1 MDRGAL
7 TRYPGEEARFEIQIS
22 ILGTREGARYVL
34 IRCPTTV
41 QPIDERDIKQTKGIP
56 SVRVCNNASLRSCFF
71 SQIQTCNC
79 NWILLHVFF
88 IIFEQVE
95 ITRYYFSSNE
105 KNSYKN
111 LYTLL

>member
-41 QPIDERDIKQTKGIP
+41 QPIDERDIKQTRGFHQ
-56 SVRVCNNASLRSCFF
+56 SEC
-71 SQIQTCNC
+71 TTM
-79 NWILLHVFF
+79 H
-88 IIFEQVE
+88 
-95 ITRYYFSSNE
+95 Y
-105 KNSYKN
+105 
-111 LYTLL
+111 

>member
-41 QPIDERDIKQTKGIP
+41 QTDR
-56 SVRVCNNASLRSCFF
+56 R
-71 SQIQTCNC
+71 
-79 NWILLHVFF
+79 
-88 IIFEQVE
+88 
-95 ITRYYFSSNE
+95 TRH
-105 KNSYKN
+105 
-111 LYTLL
+111 

>member
-7 TRYPGEEARFEIQIS
+7 TRYPGEKARFEIQIS

-56 SVRVCNNASLRSCFF
+56 SVRVYNIST
-71 SQIQTCNC
+71 TCIIE
-79 NWILLHVFF
+79 ILLLFTDSNLQLNF
-88 IIFEQVE
+88 TARIF
-95 ITRYYFSSNE
+95 Y
-105 KNSYKN
+105 N
-111 LYTLL
+111 L